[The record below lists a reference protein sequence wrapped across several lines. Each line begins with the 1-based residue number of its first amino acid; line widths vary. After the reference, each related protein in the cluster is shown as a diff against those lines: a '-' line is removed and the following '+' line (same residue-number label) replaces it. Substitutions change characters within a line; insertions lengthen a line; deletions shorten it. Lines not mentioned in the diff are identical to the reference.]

1 MYIRI
6 RPHLSSCDCKPP
18 RSKKQ
23 EASGQNFSDTYV
35 PGNWE
40 SGLLIKRSSWELQF
54 CCSLMDPC
62 SFILSGFVWLI
73 WNTRTRNEPNARQNS
88 IQILTSMRNVHSA
101 KKNSIRIQTYAS
113 SVKSRKATTHW
124 PHLIT
129 EEQMCS
135 ILCVYW
141 LDFRAKKQ
149 QERCYMVSINLLSGN
164 IPIMT
169 SASGMHL
176 ASQYCS

>member
-1 MYIRI
+1 MW
-6 RPHLSSCDCKPP
+6 LQTT
-18 RSKKQ
+18 KKQ
-23 EASGQNFSDTYV
+23 EARGQNFSDTYV

-40 SGLLIKRSSWELQF
+40 SGLLIKSSRGELQLS
-54 CCSLMDPC
+54 CSLMDPC
-62 SFILSGFVWLI
+62 SFIMSGFVWPI
-73 WNTRTRNEPNARQNS
+73 WNTRTRNVPNARQNS
-88 IQILTSMRNVHSA
+88 IQIWTSMRNVHSA
-101 KKNSIRIQTYAS
+101 KKKNSIRIQMYPL
-113 SVKSRKATTHW
+113 SVKSRKARTHW

-141 LDFRAKKQ
+141 SDFRAKKQ
-149 QERCYMVSINLLSGN
+149 QERCYMVSINLLWAN